1 MKNKLEILDDYFR
14 KPGVKISIA
23 LTLFNAILL
32 ITSLIGIKLEFRSLE
47 QLPII
52 SLIIEFIYGTVLCFL
67 TLKNKEK
74 HLHLIP
80 FLMLNW
86 FIGCFCLNTFL
97 SVFEDL
103 SIWVYVVTLMFC
115 ISNFFIYQNTEQK
128 YVSTISYFINGLSFS
143 LIIYF
148 TIYLIPIMP
157 YSFIC
162 IIALGMGFYGLV
174 PAITL
179 GIHTV
184 TLFLIYQKKRSYF
197 LSFGIGFS
205 IILISLITFIVGLNL
220 ESEKIARNTI
230 TKSFDSNQDL
240 PNYIT
245 ISQNLKPN
253 FWNEI
258 LLKKDIVY
266 TSKDNFFEFRSF
278 NSLGNS
284 QFNERKIHNP
294 FITIAYLF
302 CNDLNLSADD
312 RINILKS
319 NFDKRLETEEQLW
332 SGEDLFTKNIKEDVK
347 LYPETRLAYTEITM
361 DIACQKESWQDKE
374 AIYSFQL
381 PENSVAT
388 SLSLWVNGIE
398 RKGILT
404 TKEKA
409 AKAYKQIVGIESR
422 DPSLMQW
429 KEGNKVVVRVFPV
442 NFDTPRTFKC
452 GFTTPLKVEAN
463 QMKYQSLSIKGPNIS
478 NAESLSRIQ
487 IVGKSKVETD
497 KDFEL
502 KNNYY
507 INQST
512 GLNNWEAT
520 IPYSKKLYSNS
531 FVWKE
536 KVYEVKDIQK
546 TTVPFT
552 ASEIIL
558 DLNSNWKTREIESI
572 LNLKEKLFYIYT
584 NKEKKP
590 INIKNYKTVQEEFD
604 GLHYSLL
611 PLYKLNPNCLI
622 ITKSGTFSANFEE
635 LENSDYLKKIK
646 SGTKDRHLK
655 VINISSEINP
665 FWQTVKEQKY
675 VDYFQTSLKNSLN
688 LITNNQFVLFETEE
702 NSVNIESAHISIKE
716 STKTSSSK
724 STGPNHIFRMYAFG
738 KVLEEQVKIQNVC
751 LSHNKYET
759 FSKDTASATAIS
771 VDEFRK
777 ENIKIQNDCSLYN
790 KYVNLAKDANIVTP
804 ISSLIVLETDTDYKN
819 NGIEKNVYTL
829 GNASIN
835 NDGAV
840 PEPHEWLMIIIGATT
855 LFFYY
860 RKNKKQTI

>member
-1 MKNKLEILDDYFR
+1 MKNKLENLEHYFQ

-23 LTLFNAILL
+23 VTIFNTIFLV
-32 ITSLIGIKLEFRSLE
+32 TSLIGIKFEFRPLE
-47 QLPII
+47 QLAII
-52 SLIIEFIYGTVLCFL
+52 SLIIEFIYGTVLSFL
-67 TLKNKEK
+67 TLRNKEK
-74 HLHLIP
+74 YLHLIP
-80 FLMLNW
+80 FLLLNW

-103 SIWVYVVTLMFC
+103 SIWVYVITLLFC
-115 ISNFFIYQNTEQK
+115 ISNFFIYRNTEDK
-128 YVSTISYFINGLSFS
+128 YLSNLSYFINGFSFL

-148 TIYLIPIMP
+148 AIYLIPIMP
-157 YSFIC
+157 YSFLG

-179 GIHTV
+179 GIHTI
-184 TLFLIYQKKRSYF
+184 TLFLIYQKRKKYF
-197 LSFGIGFS
+197 LSFSIGFS
-205 IILISLITFIVGLNL
+205 IVLVSLIIFIVGLNL
-220 ESEKIARNTI
+220 ESKKITQNTI
-230 TKSFDSNQDL
+230 TKSFDSNEDL
-240 PNYIT
+240 PNYII
-245 ISQNLKPN
+245 ISQNLEPN
-253 FWNEI
+253 FLNEI

-266 TSKDNFFEFRSF
+266 TSQDNFFEFRSF

-302 CNDLNLSADD
+302 CRDLNLSADD

-361 DIACQKESWQDKE
+361 DIACQKESWQDQE

-381 PENSVAT
+381 PEGSVAT
-388 SLSLWVNGIE
+388 SLSLWINGIE
-398 RKGILT
+398 RKGVLT

-409 AKAYKQIVGIESR
+409 AKAYKKIVGVESR

-442 NFDTPRTFKC
+442 SFKAPRTFKC
-452 GFTTPLKVEAN
+452 GFTTPLKVEDN

-478 NAESLSRIQ
+478 NAETLSRIQ
-487 IVGKSKVETD
+487 ITGNSKIETD

-512 GLNNWEAT
+512 GLKHWEAT
-520 IPYSKKLYSNS
+520 MPSDKELHSNS
-531 FVWKE
+531 FVWKD
-536 KVYEVKDIQK
+536 KIYEVKDIQK

-558 DLNSNWKTREIESI
+558 DLNSSWTSREIESI
-572 LNLKEKLFYIYT
+572 LNLKGKLFCVYS

-590 INIKNYKTVQEEFD
+590 INIENYKTVQEEFE

-611 PLYKLNPNCLI
+611 PLYKLTANSLI
-622 ITKSGTFSANFEE
+622 VTKSGTFSANFEE
-635 LENSDYLKKIK
+635 LENSDYLQKIK
-646 SGTKDRHLK
+646 TGTKEKHLK

-675 VDYFQTSLKNSLN
+675 VDYFQTSLKNSLE
-688 LITNNQFVLFETEE
+688 LISNNQFVLFETEE
-702 NSVNIESAHISIKE
+702 NSVNIEPAYISIKE
-716 STKTSSSK
+716 STKTSTSK
-724 STGPNHIFRMYAFG
+724 STGPNHIYRMYAFG
-738 KVLEEQVKIQNVC
+738 KVLDEQ
-751 LSHNKYET
+751 
-759 FSKDTASATAIS
+759 
-771 VDEFRK
+771 
-777 ENIKIQNDCSLYN
+777 IKIQSDTLANN
-790 KYVNLAKDANIVTP
+790 QFITLAKEANIVTP
-804 ISSLIVLETDTDYKN
+804 ISSLIVLETDADYKN
-819 NGIEKNVYTL
+819 NGIEKNVDTL
-829 GNASIN
+829 GNAAIN

-840 PEPHEWLMIIIGATT
+840 PEPYEWLMVIIGMTT